1 MIKKKKKKGSS
12 RLAQMLPKQ
21 SCIFGGPYTWEEEAR
36 ASRKYICYHNPTVM

>member
-1 MIKKKKKKGSS
+1 MIKKKKKSSS

-36 ASRKYICYHNPTVM
+36 ASRKHICYHNPTVM